1 MMNPLRRNSW
11 PPRVMRVLTPALV
24 VVLLLGI
31 GSPVG
36 AATPSSV
43 ALRIAEYAV
52 ATASHDRPAHVVTA
66 ADVSNAAGISTVNTA
81 DLEPLINLSDVYQYP
96 RLVLFFEQKPFAD
109 ICLDLPDAVGATPK
123 IIRCPHQAQG
133 LWSGRAGALG
143 VSNRAIADAA
153 AKGRAVSGAD
163 VVAAAKIYGV
173 TLPHRPTFLSGQGGV
188 VEFSTLVEMGLNTK
202 FTVHNCVQF
211 PKTAYGIPVAVAC

>member
-1 MMNPLRRNSW
+1 MKLLQRNSW
-11 PPRVMRVLTPALV
+11 PHRVMRVLTPALV
-24 VVLLLGI
+24 VGVLLGI
-31 GSPVG
+31 ASPVG
-36 AATPSSV
+36 AATSSFV
-43 ALRIAEYAV
+43 ALRIAAYAV
-52 ATASHDRPAHVVTA
+52 ATASHDNPAHVVTT

-81 DLEPLINLSDVYQYP
+81 ELEPLINLGDVYQYP
-96 RLVLFFEQKPFAD
+96 RLVLFFEQTTFAD
-109 ICLDLPDAVGATPK
+109 ICLNLPDTVGGTPK
-123 IIRCPHQAQG
+123 IIRCPHEAQG

-153 AKGRAVSGAD
+153 ANGRAVSSAN

-173 TLPHRPTFLSGQGGV
+173 TLAHVPTFLAGQGGK

-202 FTVHNCVQF
+202 FTVHNCVQL